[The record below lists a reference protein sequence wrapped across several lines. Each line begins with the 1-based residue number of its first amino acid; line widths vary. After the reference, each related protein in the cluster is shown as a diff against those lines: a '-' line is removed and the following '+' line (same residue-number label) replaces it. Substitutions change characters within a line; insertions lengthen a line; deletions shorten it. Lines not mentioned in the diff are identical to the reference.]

1 MHEKISDLIEYPKSG
16 ILSKEILKNDKLNV
30 TLMCMAAGTKMSEHT
45 STRQG
50 TVYVVEGKGVFN
62 LLGKDIAMAPGVLIY
77 MEANSVHSLKAE
89 ENTSFI
95 LTLASA

>member
-1 MHEKISDLIEYPKSG
+1 MYEKIMDRISYSDGG
-16 ILSKEILKNDKLNV
+16 ILSKEIIKKDNLNI
-30 TLMCMAAGTKMSEHT
+30 TLMSMAEGTELSEHT

-62 LLGKDIAMAPGVLIY
+62 LEGEDIKMEPGVLIY
-77 MEANSVHSLKAE
+77 MKANMRHSLVAE

-95 LTLASA
+95 LSLVE

>member
-1 MHEKISDLIEYPKSG
+1 MYEKIMDRISYSEGG
-16 ILSKEILKNDKLNV
+16 ILSKEIIKKDNLNV
-30 TLMCMAAGTKMSEHT
+30 TLMSMAEGTELSEHT

-62 LLGKDIAMAPGVLIY
+62 LEGEDIAMVPGVLIY
-77 MEANSVHSLKAE
+77 MKANMRHSLKAE

-95 LTLASA
+95 LSLVD

>member
-1 MHEKISDLIEYPKSG
+1 MYEKIMDRISYSDGG
-16 ILSKEILKNDKLNV
+16 ILSKEIIKKDNLNV
-30 TLMCMAAGTKMSEHT
+30 TLMSMAQGTELSEHT

-62 LLGKDIAMAPGVLIY
+62 LEGEDIKMEPGVLIY
-77 MEANSVHSLKAE
+77 MKANMRHSLIAE

-95 LTLASA
+95 LSLVE

>member
-1 MHEKISDLIEYPKSG
+1 MDRISYSDGG
-16 ILSKEILKNDKLNV
+16 ILSKEIIKKDNLNV
-30 TLMCMAAGTKMSEHT
+30 TLMSMAQGTELSEHT

-62 LLGKDIAMAPGVLIY
+62 LEGEDIKMEPGVLIY
-77 MEANSVHSLKAE
+77 MKANMRHSLIAE

-95 LTLASA
+95 LSLVE